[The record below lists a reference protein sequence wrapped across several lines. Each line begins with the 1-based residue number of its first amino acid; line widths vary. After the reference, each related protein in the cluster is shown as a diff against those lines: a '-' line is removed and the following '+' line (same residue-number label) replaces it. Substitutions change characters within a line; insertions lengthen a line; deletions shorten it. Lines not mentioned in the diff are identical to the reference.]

1 MMKRK
6 ITINDIAK
14 ELGVSKTSVSFVIN
28 GKAREKNIST
38 SLERR
43 VLAYIDEIGYQPN
56 HFAQGLRTGKT
67 KMIGMLVED
76 ISDPF
81 FSAIARAMEE
91 IAYKK
96 GYKILYSSTE
106 NDTQKAK
113 DLIELYRIRHV
124 DGYIIA
130 PPPGIE
136 PDLKELTDDGFFV
149 LLFDRTLP
157 GLEISSVVVNNLESS
172 YKAVKHLIDNGYSNI
187 AMITLLS
194 DQTQMFDRKL
204 GYMKALD
211 EAKKPYLLKKIAY
224 HDKRENCIQE
234 IRDFVYANKEIDA
247 LFFATNYLAESGLE
261 ALKLLK
267 RSIPEDIGIVV
278 FDDHYLFK
286 LFTPSITA
294 IVQPIKE
301 ISEQV
306 IHLMLKSISGP
317 KIKKNIKTVV
327 IPASLM
333 IRDSS
338 IPQTKINSDSWVKRL
353 FKNNF

>member
-1 MMKRK
+1 MLCCTRVVASS
-6 ITINDIAK
+6 I
-14 ELGVSKTSVSFVIN
+14 SVGGSCCVLC
-28 GKAREKNIST
+28 GD
-38 SLERR
+38 SLQ
-43 VLAYIDEIGYQPN
+43 V
-56 HFAQGLRTGKT
+56 
-67 KMIGMLVED
+67 
-76 ISDPF
+76 
-81 FSAIARAMEE
+81 
-91 IAYKK
+91 
-96 GYKILYSSTE
+96 
-106 NDTQKAK
+106 
-113 DLIELYRIRHV
+113 
-124 DGYIIA
+124 
-130 PPPGIE
+130 
-136 PDLKELTDDGFFV
+136 DGFFV

-286 LFTPSITA
+286 LFTPSIT
-294 IVQPIKE
+294 V
-301 ISEQV
+301 
-306 IHLMLKSISGP
+306 
-317 KIKKNIKTVV
+317 
-327 IPASLM
+327 
-333 IRDSS
+333 R
-338 IPQTKINSDSWVKRL
+338 RL
-353 FKNNF
+353 IMMVNLPRRYLRIWRAGLEKACLSRTQS